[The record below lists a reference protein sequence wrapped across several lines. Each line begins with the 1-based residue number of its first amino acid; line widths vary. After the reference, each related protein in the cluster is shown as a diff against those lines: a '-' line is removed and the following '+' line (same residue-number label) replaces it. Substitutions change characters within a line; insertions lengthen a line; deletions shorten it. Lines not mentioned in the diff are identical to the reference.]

1 MKKSSAGSRTSS
13 NTFNRILTCLIPI
26 AFVLTVGACGT
37 PGSDA
42 GSAERQSSG
51 QSESAESSEP
61 SGSASASGGQL
72 ATSVLETL
80 PVKGRAPK
88 TGYSRDQF
96 GAAWADV
103 DHNGCDTRNDILNRD
118 LTNKTYKAGTHNC
131 VVTSGRLVDPY
142 TAAVID
148 FVRGQSTSAAVQIDH
163 VVALSDAWQKG
174 AQQLIADRR
183 KQLANDPYNLL
194 AVDGPSNQRKSDGDA
209 ATWLP
214 ANKSFRCSYVARQIG
229 VKAKYSLWVTQ
240 AEHDAMSRVL
250 SSCPVQTVPTGDGAE
265 SVAPQEDVSQGSSS
279 QDGSSGEQS
288 ESSTVVEPAAPSDGD
303 SSDVYYKNCAAVR
316 AAGRAP
322 LYKGQPG
329 YYQTRSRRRRRR
341 LRIAPH
347 LHPAKVPSA
356 AAGMGLLPSD
366 GFAAPPCPHCSRCFP
381 YSDGIYY
388 CVFGIGMR
396 REGAGRKTPAC
407 GAEGEQSD
415 GRASWSG
422 QFRGRAASERECRV
436 P

>member
-1 MKKSSAGSRTSS
+1 M
-13 NTFNRILTCLIPI
+13 
-26 AFVLTVGACGT
+26 
-37 PGSDA
+37 
-42 GSAERQSSG
+42 
-51 QSESAESSEP
+51 
-61 SGSASASGGQL
+61 
-72 ATSVLETL
+72 
-80 PVKGRAPK
+80 
-88 TGYSRDQF
+88 
-96 GAAWADV
+96 
-103 DHNGCDTRNDILNRD
+103 
-118 LTNKTYKAGTHNC
+118 
-131 VVTSGRLVDPY
+131 VTSGRLVDPY

-174 AQQLIADRR
+174 AQQLSADRR

-250 SSCPVQTVPTGDGAE
+250 SSCPAQTVPAGDGAE

-316 AAGRAP
+316 AAGKAP
-322 LYKGQPG
+322 LFKGQPG
-329 YYQTRSRRRRRR
+329 YS
-341 LRIAPH
+341 
-347 LHPAKVPSA
+347 AK
-356 AAGMGLLPSD
+356 LDRD
-366 GFAAPPCPHCSRCFP
+366 G
-381 YSDGIYY
+381 DG
-388 CVFGIGMR
+388 V
-396 REGAGRKTPAC
+396 AC
-407 GAEGEQSD
+407 E
-415 GRASWSG
+415 
-422 QFRGRAASERECRV
+422 
-436 P
+436 

>member
-1 MKKSSAGSRTSS
+1 MRGRLSVSRPDNPNRLSRPNRQARLPRPADSSPRACWRRCRSRDVHRKPVIRATSSARHGPTS
-13 NTFNRILTCLIPI
+13 TT
-26 AFVLTVGACGT
+26 TGAT
-37 PGSDA
+37 
-42 GSAERQSSG
+42 R
-51 QSESAESSEP
+51 
-61 SGSASASGGQL
+61 
-72 ATSVLETL
+72 AT
-80 PVKGRAPK
+80 
-88 TGYSRDQF
+88 
-96 GAAWADV
+96 
-103 DHNGCDTRNDILNRD
+103 DILNRD

-148 FVRGQSTSAAVQIDH
+148 FVRGQSTSPAVQIDH

-183 KQLANDPYNLL
+183 KQLANAPVQPL

-240 AEHDAMSRVL
+240 AEHDAMSCCRPARPRPFRPATARNQWRRRRTCRKAAHRRTVHRANNPSRARWWSRPL
-250 SSCPVQTVPTGDGAE
+250 RLTATVPMSTTRTAPRCVQPAKLRYTKGA
-265 SVAPQEDVSQGSSS
+265 ARLLG
-279 QDGSSGEQS
+279 
-288 ESSTVVEPAAPSDGD
+288 
-303 SSDVYYKNCAAVR
+303 
-316 AAGRAP
+316 
-322 LYKGQPG
+322 
-329 YYQTRSRRRRRR
+329 QTRSRRRRRR
-341 LRIAPH
+341 LRIVPH

-356 AAGMGLLPSD
+356 AAGMGLSPGD

-422 QFRGRAASERECRV
+422 QFRGRAAFGRECRV

>member
-1 MKKSSAGSRTSS
+1 MMKKASAGSRTSF

-61 SGSASASGGQL
+61 SSSASASGGQL

-96 GAAWADV
+96 GEAWADV

-118 LTNKTYKAGTHNC
+118 LTNKTHKAGTHNC

-174 AQQLIADRR
+174 AQQLSADRR

-250 SSCPVQTVPTGDGAE
+250 SSCPAQTVPTGDGAE
-265 SVAPQEDVSQGSSS
+265 SVAPQ
-279 QDGSSGEQS
+279 
-288 ESSTVVEPAAPSDGD
+288 
-303 SSDVYYKNCAAVR
+303 
-316 AAGRAP
+316 
-322 LYKGQPG
+322 
-329 YYQTRSRRRRRR
+329 
-341 LRIAPH
+341 
-347 LHPAKVPSA
+347 
-356 AAGMGLLPSD
+356 
-366 GFAAPPCPHCSRCFP
+366 
-381 YSDGIYY
+381 
-388 CVFGIGMR
+388 
-396 REGAGRKTPAC
+396 
-407 GAEGEQSD
+407 
-415 GRASWSG
+415 
-422 QFRGRAASERECRV
+422 
-436 P
+436 

>member
-1 MKKSSAGSRTSS
+1 MMKKSSAGSRTSS

-61 SGSASASGGQL
+61 SSSASASGGQL

-250 SSCPVQTVPTGDGAE
+250 SSCPAQTVPTGDGAE

-279 QDGSSGEQS
+279 QNGSSGEQS
-288 ESSTVVEPAAPSDGD
+288 E
-303 SSDVYYKNCAAVR
+303 
-316 AAGRAP
+316 
-322 LYKGQPG
+322 
-329 YYQTRSRRRRRR
+329 
-341 LRIAPH
+341 
-347 LHPAKVPSA
+347 
-356 AAGMGLLPSD
+356 
-366 GFAAPPCPHCSRCFP
+366 
-381 YSDGIYY
+381 
-388 CVFGIGMR
+388 
-396 REGAGRKTPAC
+396 
-407 GAEGEQSD
+407 
-415 GRASWSG
+415 
-422 QFRGRAASERECRV
+422 
-436 P
+436 

>member
-1 MKKSSAGSRTSS
+1 MMKKSSAGSRTSS

-61 SGSASASGGQL
+61 SSSASASGGQL

-88 TGYSRDQF
+88 TSYSRDQF

-131 VVTSGRLVDPY
+131 VVASGRLVDPY

-250 SSCPVQTVPTGDGAE
+250 SSCPAQTVPTGDGAE
-265 SVAPQEDVSQGSSS
+265 SVVPQEDVSQGSSS

-288 ESSTVVEPAAPSDGD
+288 ESSTVVEPAKRRYTKGSPATRPNSIATATASPANSAPSP
-303 SSDVYYKNCAAVR
+303 SRES
-316 AAGRAP
+316 P
-322 LYKGQPG
+322 I
-329 YYQTRSRRRRRR
+329 RSRRNGTF
-341 LRIAPH
+341 
-347 LHPAKVPSA
+347 
-356 AAGMGLLPSD
+356 AG
-366 GFAAPPCPHCSRCFP
+366 
-381 YSDGIYY
+381 
-388 CVFGIGMR
+388 
-396 REGAGRKTPAC
+396 
-407 GAEGEQSD
+407 
-415 GRASWSG
+415 
-422 QFRGRAASERECRV
+422 
-436 P
+436 

>member
-1 MKKSSAGSRTSS
+1 M
-13 NTFNRILTCLIPI
+13 
-26 AFVLTVGACGT
+26 
-37 PGSDA
+37 
-42 GSAERQSSG
+42 
-51 QSESAESSEP
+51 
-61 SGSASASGGQL
+61 
-72 ATSVLETL
+72 LETL

-229 VKAKYSLWVTQ
+229 VKA
-240 AEHDAMSRVL
+240 
-250 SSCPVQTVPTGDGAE
+250 E

-316 AAGRAP
+316 AAGKAP

-329 YYQTRSRRRRRR
+329 YSTKLDR
-341 LRIAPH
+341 
-347 LHPAKVPSA
+347 
-356 AAGMGLLPSD
+356 D
-366 GFAAPPCPHCSRCFP
+366 G
-381 YSDGIYY
+381 DG
-388 CVFGIGMR
+388 V
-396 REGAGRKTPAC
+396 AC
-407 GAEGEQSD
+407 E
-415 GRASWSG
+415 
-422 QFRGRAASERECRV
+422 
-436 P
+436 